1 MKCPECNSTDIVFFT
16 GSDKNTEEM
25 WMCHKCGAVWPVAV
39 DPRKFEMKKN
49 DAA

>member
-1 MKCPECNSTDIVFFT
+1 MKCPECNSTDIIFFT
-16 GSDKNTEEM
+16 GILKKDGKI
-25 WMCHKCGAVWPVAV
+25 WMCHTCGAVWPVAV